1 MTKEDTRSPTVTQ
14 EGLILSC
21 VINVMDN
28 RDFDNTNIT
37 GNFLHTKMEG
47 TVQVRL
53 NGILANI
60 LLKFEPENYRDK
72 VFIERSKKGIYTFLK
87 CALHGYLI
95 SSLLFWRVLVVKLK
109 SWGLHP
115 NPYEPCIMNKDVY
128 GNLCTVCWHMDDFK
142 ISYVQSAVVGDVLRC
157 LE

>member
-37 GNFLHTKMEG
+37 GNFLHTKTEG

-53 NGILANI
+53 NGMLANI
-60 LLKFEPENYRDK
+60 LLTFEPGNYRDK

-95 SSLLFWRVLVVKLK
+95 SSLLFWRFLVVKLK
-109 SWGLHP
+109 SWGFHP
-115 NPYEPCIMNKDVY
+115 NPY
-128 GNLCTVCWHMDDFK
+128 
-142 ISYVQSAVVGDVLRC
+142 
-157 LE
+157 